1 VAPRSTFTFPEMG
14 IRAPCW
20 YFRNSLSAWIVGL
33 LSSLFLKL
41 SCANWG
47 DVARHLLLRNR
58 SFTSG
63 EHSRRPELHSTA
75 DKLPALSHGFHSK

>member
-1 VAPRSTFTFPEMG
+1 MAPRSTFTFPKVG
-14 IRAPCW
+14 IRPPCW
-20 YFRNSLSAWIVGL
+20 YFRNSLPAWIAGL

-47 DVARHLLLRNR
+47 NLARHLLLRNR
-58 SFTSG
+58 SFTPG

-75 DKLPALSHGFHSK
+75 DKLPALSHRFHSK